1 MNDYLATSHERVTI
15 LSGCSDTA
23 YQQANLEP
31 DDFTCGLQSG
41 LIAA

>member
-1 MNDYLATSHERVTI
+1 MNDYLATPHERVTI
-15 LSGCSDTA
+15 LDGCGDTS
-23 YQQANLEP
+23 YQQANLGP